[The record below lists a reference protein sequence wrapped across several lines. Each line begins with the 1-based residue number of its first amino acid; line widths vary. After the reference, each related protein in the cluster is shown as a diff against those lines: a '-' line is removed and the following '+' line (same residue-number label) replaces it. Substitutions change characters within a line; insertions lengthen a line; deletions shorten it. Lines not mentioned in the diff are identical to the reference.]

1 MLGNDRSNESQERII
16 FDGKPAVIGS
26 VSRLFTAI
34 FTLGIGA
41 LFFWVKSISTHYL
54 VTTQRIV
61 VESGVLSKRTDTLE
75 LYLIDDVE
83 LEKPIGQRLM
93 GTGNIIL
100 LTQDITN
107 KRLHLVRLPLDVR
120 NLYEQLRPAI
130 ESSKYARR
138 IAGRVVGFN
147 EDGGM

>member
-16 FDGKPAVIGS
+16 YDGKPAVIGS

>member
-54 VTTQRIV
+54 ITTQRIV

-93 GTGNIIL
+93 GTGNVLL

>member
-138 IAGRVVGFN
+138 IAGRVIGLN